1 MRGFEIV
8 MLLCFG
14 ASWPVSLWKSYTSGT
29 TRGKSVFFLF
39 LIFFGYLSGIGF
51 KVTGNLDGVVFFYL
65 LNAVM
70 VLADIVLF
78 FRNRRRERAAAAVDG
93 TDRPGEGQSGR
104 RIG

>member
-1 MRGFEIV
+1 MQVFEIV

-29 TRGKSVFFLF
+29 TRGKSVYFLF
-39 LIFFGYLSGIGF
+39 LIFFGYLAGIGF

-78 FRNRRRERAAAAVDG
+78 FRNRRREQAAAATDG
-93 TDRPGEGQSGR
+93 AHQSGDGQSR
-104 RIG
+104 